1 MVRALQ
7 SCASA
12 NRLSWVANVAP
23 HDVDLNVA
31 HEADQGGKAKAVAV
45 FVPYLAVH
53 LSLPGVDPM
62 PYALSSVSISA
73 LCEGRHGDPFS
84 ILGLHKEGN
93 RLVVRAF
100 LPHAN
105 RCAVKNRE
113 GEIAV
118 LEQIDARGFFS
129 GVLPARCSCLDYQL
143 AVTWDASV
151 LNIDDPYR
159 FPPVLGEMDV
169 WLLAEGTH
177 HRPYEQLG
185 AHPCVM
191 EGVSGVRFA
200 VWAPNARR
208 VSVVGDFCFW
218 DGRRF
223 PMRLRRECGV
233 WEIFLPGV
241 ELGAL
246 YKFEILDA
254 HGQVLLKSD
263 PYGFAA
269 ELRPGTASKV
279 AGLPPVVPRS
289 EARGH
294 ANAQTAPMS
303 IYEVHL
309 GSWRRVSEEGG
320 RWLDWRELSEQL
332 IPYACEMGFTH
343 LELLP
348 INEHPFDGSWGY
360 QPLGLYAPTSRFGT
374 PEGLRHFVTCAHE
387 AGLGVILDWVPGH
400 FPTDAHGLA
409 QFDGTHLYEYADPRE
424 GFHQDWRTLIYN
436 FGRNEVRNYLIGNA
450 LYWIERFGVDGLRV
464 DAVASMLYRDYSRKE
479 GEWIPNEF
487 GGRENLEAIDF
498 LKRMNEIIGSERPEA
513 FTVAEESTAYPA
525 VSHPTSMGGLG
536 FHFKWNMGWM
546 HDTLGYMQKEPVHR
560 KYHHNQLTF
569 GMMYAYSENFVLPL
583 SHDEVVHGKG
593 SLIARM
599 PGDPW
604 QQFASLRAYYAFM
617 WAYPGKKLL
626 FMGGEFAQGREWNH
640 DASLD
645 WHLLGSGW
653 HHGVQQLVRDLNHVY
668 RTTPA
673 FHEIDFDSRGFRW
686 IAHDDPENSV
696 FSFVRYDDAGDF
708 TVVLCNF
715 TPIPRHGYRIGVP
728 AAGHYREILNT
739 DSHWYGGSNMGNCD
753 LDTVE
758 QESHGCGQSL
768 TLMLPP
774 LAVVYLKRQ

>member
-1 MVRALQ
+1 M
-7 SCASA
+7 
-12 NRLSWVANVAP
+12 P
-23 HDVDLNVA
+23 H
-31 HEADQGGKAKAVAV
+31 
-45 FVPYLAVH
+45 
-53 LSLPGVDPM
+53 
-62 PYALSSVSISA
+62 ALSPESISA
-73 LCEGRHGDPFS
+73 LCEGRNGDPFS
-84 ILGLHKEGN
+84 ILGLHKEGS
-93 RLVVRAF
+93 RLAVRAF
-100 LPHAN
+100 LPHAS
-105 RCAVKNRE
+105 RCAVKNGE

-118 LEQIDARGFFS
+118 LERLDERGFFA
-129 GVLPARCSCLDYQL
+129 GLLPARSGCLDYRL
-143 AVTWDASV
+143 AVAWGDTE
-151 LNIDDPYR
+151 LEIEDPYR

-191 EGVSGVRFA
+191 DGVAGVRFA

-208 VSVVGDFCFW
+208 VSVVGDFCCW

-241 ELGAL
+241 ECGAL
-246 YKFEILDA
+246 YKFEVLDA
-254 HGQVLLKSD
+254 NGQIQLKSD

-279 AGLPPVVPRS
+279 AGLPPVVPSCEIRRS
-289 EARGH
+289 
-294 ANAQTAPMS
+294 ANALNAPMS

-309 GSWRRVSEEGG
+309 GSWRRVPEEGN
-320 RWLDWRELSEQL
+320 RWLDWRELAEQL

-348 INEHPFDGSWGY
+348 VNEHPFDGSWGY
-360 QPLGLYAPTSRFGT
+360 QPLGLYAPTARFGS
-374 PEGLRHFVTCAHE
+374 PDGLRHFVERAHE

-409 QFDGTHLYEYADPRE
+409 QFDGTCLYEYADPRE
-424 GFHQDWRTLIYN
+424 GFHQDWSTLIYN

-450 LYWIERFGVDGLRV
+450 LYWIERFGIDGLRV

-479 GEWIPNEF
+479 GEWVPNEF
-487 GGRENLEAIDF
+487 GGRENLEAIHF

-525 VSHPTSMGGLG
+525 VSRPTYMDGLG

-569 GMMYAYSENFVLPL
+569 GIMYAYSENFVLPL

-599 PGDPW
+599 PGDAW

-640 DASLD
+640 DTSLD
-645 WHLLGSGW
+645 WHLLGDGW
-653 HHGVQQLVRDLNHVY
+653 HQGVQRLVRDLNQ
-668 RTTPA
+668 TCQATPA
-673 FHEIDFDSRGFRW
+673 LYEIDFDSRGFRW
-686 IAHDDPENSV
+686 VAHDDPENSV
-696 FSFVRYDDAGDF
+696 FSFLRYDADGNF
-708 TVVLCNF
+708 TVVICNF
-715 TPIPRHGYRIGVP
+715 TPVPRHGYRIGVP
-728 AAGHYREILNT
+728 SAGSYREILNT
-739 DSHWYGGSNMGNCD
+739 DSHWYGGSNLGNGE
-753 LDTVE
+753 VE
-758 QESHGCGQSL
+758 TAAQASHGYGQSL
-768 TLMLPP
+768 ILTVPP